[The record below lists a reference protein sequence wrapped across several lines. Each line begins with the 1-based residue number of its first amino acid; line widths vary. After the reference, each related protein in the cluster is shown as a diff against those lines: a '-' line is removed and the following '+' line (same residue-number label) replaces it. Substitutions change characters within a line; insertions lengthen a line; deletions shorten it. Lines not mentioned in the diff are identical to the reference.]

1 MKSWKEHR
9 AIVKSWRGKRACF
22 VASDTRLCEY
32 DGVERGWGSTA
43 TPETFKAKQ
52 YFTTILISNTT
63 ITLFHFTSKN
73 SRYLAKIFIIKRNN
87 SQLNDLA
94 NVLLPKFIC
103 THVSLLP
110 FFGIHL
116 PRTIDNAGFSETV
129 ETIVAKNI
137 LNSAFVSETSTESER
152 IGTFDALWSNYRW
165 NLKHLESFRICI
177 YGRKFEAIATWF
189 KVLKLSKVSISLDSL
204 SYLDL

>member
-1 MKSWKEHR
+1 M
-9 AIVKSWRGKRACF
+9 KSWRGKRACF

-73 SRYLAKIFIIKRNN
+73 SQYLAKIFIIKRNN
-87 SQLNDLA
+87 SQLDDLA
-94 NVLLPKFIC
+94 NVLLFKFIC
-103 THVSLLP
+103 ARITYVSLLP

-116 PRTIDNAGFSETV
+116 PRTTRQIFRDSGNNRSEEYFKQRLCLWNFDRERAYWHVWFAVKQLAMESETLG
-129 ETIVAKNI
+129 IV
-137 LNSAFVSETSTESER
+137 
-152 IGTFDALWSNYRW
+152 SNLYIWQKIRSIC
-165 NLKHLESFRICI
+165 NMIQSIKTLESLD
-177 YGRKFEAIATWF
+177 KPWF
-189 KVLKLSKVSISLDSL
+189 FILP
-204 SYLDL
+204 

>member
-1 MKSWKEHR
+1 M
-9 AIVKSWRGKRACF
+9 KSWRGKRACF

-87 SQLNDLA
+87 SQLDDLA
-94 NVLLPKFIC
+94 NVLLFKFIC
-103 THVSLLP
+103 ARITYVSLLP

-116 PRTIDNAGFSETV
+116 PRTTRQIFRDSGNNRSEEYFKQRLCLWNFDRERAYWHVWFAVKQLAMESETLG
-129 ETIVAKNI
+129 IV
-137 LNSAFVSETSTESER
+137 
-152 IGTFDALWSNYRW
+152 SNLYIWQKIRSMIR
-165 NLKHLESFRICI
+165 NMIQSIKTLESLD
-177 YGRKFEAIATWF
+177 KPWF
-189 KVLKLSKVSISLDSL
+189 FILP
-204 SYLDL
+204 